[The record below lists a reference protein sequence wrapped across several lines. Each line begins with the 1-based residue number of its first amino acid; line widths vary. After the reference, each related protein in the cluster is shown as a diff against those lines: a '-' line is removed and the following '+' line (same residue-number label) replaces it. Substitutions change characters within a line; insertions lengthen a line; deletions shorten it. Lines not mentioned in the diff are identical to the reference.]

1 MVCVIKKTNIW
12 YTLFDIL
19 VVILMILVL
28 LVTLYPFVNS
38 LAISL
43 NDADDTVRGGI
54 TFFPRVPTTRNYELV
69 FTNDKIYTAYLVTIA
84 RTVIGTLGGLLLTSL
99 FAFGMAH
106 RNLKGR
112 QFYTVLCII
121 PMYFGGG
128 LVPFY
133 FLLRSM
139 GLMNSFW
146 VYIIPNLV
154 NIWNMILMRSYFQG
168 IPSDLEES
176 ARIDGANYITVFFKI
191 ILPISTPIVAT
202 IALFV
207 GVFQWNSWYDAAMYV
222 TKQELKPMQSVLM
235 NIINEAKFAEQ
246 LAQAANQGG
255 GVDLSNVAKG
265 KKVNVRSITMA
276 TMIVTVVPIILVY
289 PFLQRYFI
297 KGIMVGSLKVRRKT
311 GIAGCCDFC
320 KKSGGEGNEE
330 KSIGLS
336 DRHCSGCRPDVCRL
350 RKERARSKVPGWYRQ
365 GKNKGFHGCKNE
377 GQHGGRGRYAL
388 HLYPLLQL

>member
-1 MVCVIKKTNIW
+1 
-12 YTLFDIL
+12 
-19 VVILMILVL
+19 MILVL

-176 ARIDGANYITVFFKI
+176 ARIDGANYITVFFRI

-207 GVFQWNSWYDAAMYV
+207 GVFHWNSWYDAAMYV

-297 KGIMVGSLKVRRKT
+297 KGIMVGSLK
-311 GIAGCCDFC
+311 G
-320 KKSGGEGNEE
+320 
-330 KSIGLS
+330 
-336 DRHCSGCRPDVCRL
+336 
-350 RKERARSKVPGWYRQ
+350 
-365 GKNKGFHGCKNE
+365 
-377 GQHGGRGRYAL
+377 
-388 HLYPLLQL
+388 

>member
-1 MVCVIKKTNIW
+1 VIKKTNIW

-176 ARIDGANYITVFFKI
+176 ARIDGANYITVFFRI

-207 GVFQWNSWYDAAMYV
+207 GVFHWNSWYDAAMYV

-297 KGIMVGSLKVRRKT
+297 KGIMVGSLK
-311 GIAGCCDFC
+311 G
-320 KKSGGEGNEE
+320 
-330 KSIGLS
+330 
-336 DRHCSGCRPDVCRL
+336 
-350 RKERARSKVPGWYRQ
+350 
-365 GKNKGFHGCKNE
+365 
-377 GQHGGRGRYAL
+377 
-388 HLYPLLQL
+388 

>member
-1 MVCVIKKTNIW
+1 MIKKTNIW

-154 NIWNMILMRSYFQG
+154 NI
-168 IPSDLEES
+168 
-176 ARIDGANYITVFFKI
+176 
-191 ILPISTPIVAT
+191 
-202 IALFV
+202 
-207 GVFQWNSWYDAAMYV
+207 
-222 TKQELKPMQSVLM
+222 
-235 NIINEAKFAEQ
+235 
-246 LAQAANQGG
+246 
-255 GVDLSNVAKG
+255 
-265 KKVNVRSITMA
+265 
-276 TMIVTVVPIILVY
+276 
-289 PFLQRYFI
+289 
-297 KGIMVGSLKVRRKT
+297 
-311 GIAGCCDFC
+311 
-320 KKSGGEGNEE
+320 
-330 KSIGLS
+330 
-336 DRHCSGCRPDVCRL
+336 
-350 RKERARSKVPGWYRQ
+350 
-365 GKNKGFHGCKNE
+365 
-377 GQHGGRGRYAL
+377 
-388 HLYPLLQL
+388 

>member
-1 MVCVIKKTNIW
+1 MIKKANIW

-19 VVILMILVL
+19 VVILMTLVL
-28 LVTLYPFVNS
+28 LITLYPFVNS

-69 FTNDKIYTAYLVTIA
+69 FTNEKIYTAYLVTIG

-106 RNLKGR
+106 RHLKGR
-112 QFYTVLCII
+112 KLYTILCII

-133 FLLRSM
+133 FLLRSL

-154 NIWNMILMRSYFQG
+154 NIWNMILMRTYFQG
-168 IPSDLEES
+168 IPPDLEES

-297 KGIMVGSLKVRRKT
+297 KGIMVGSLK
-311 GIAGCCDFC
+311 G
-320 KKSGGEGNEE
+320 
-330 KSIGLS
+330 
-336 DRHCSGCRPDVCRL
+336 
-350 RKERARSKVPGWYRQ
+350 
-365 GKNKGFHGCKNE
+365 
-377 GQHGGRGRYAL
+377 
-388 HLYPLLQL
+388 

>member
-1 MVCVIKKTNIW
+1 MIKKTNIW

-28 LVTLYPFVNS
+28 LVTLYPFDNS

-176 ARIDGANYITVFFKI
+176 ARIDGANYITVFFRI

-207 GVFQWNSWYDAAMYV
+207 GVFHWNSWYDAAMYV

-297 KGIMVGSLKVRRKT
+297 KGIMVGSLK
-311 GIAGCCDFC
+311 G
-320 KKSGGEGNEE
+320 
-330 KSIGLS
+330 
-336 DRHCSGCRPDVCRL
+336 
-350 RKERARSKVPGWYRQ
+350 
-365 GKNKGFHGCKNE
+365 
-377 GQHGGRGRYAL
+377 
-388 HLYPLLQL
+388 

>member
-1 MVCVIKKTNIW
+1 MIKKTNIW

-176 ARIDGANYITVFFKI
+176 ARIDGANYITVFFRI

-207 GVFQWNSWYDAAMYV
+207 GVFHWNSWYDAAMYV

-297 KGIMVGSLKVRRKT
+297 KGIMVGSLK
-311 GIAGCCDFC
+311 G
-320 KKSGGEGNEE
+320 
-330 KSIGLS
+330 
-336 DRHCSGCRPDVCRL
+336 
-350 RKERARSKVPGWYRQ
+350 
-365 GKNKGFHGCKNE
+365 
-377 GQHGGRGRYAL
+377 
-388 HLYPLLQL
+388 